1 MTLMTEKFWKK
12 DNDWILQNEET
23 SFPHSPDPSD
33 HSIKNLMKLNYI
45 NTPEILY
52 HLHHH
57 YSQKNIYTT
66 AGKILLAINPFT
78 VTTLYSDE
86 IKQLFLNSV
95 EPQYDNPHIYQ
106 TINNAIFSEET
117 IQNFLISGESGSGKT
132 ETTKK
137 ILDYLSLRYK
147 DANNILPTILEFNTI
162 LEAFGNASTQRN
174 HNSSR
179 FGKFIKINIENNF
192 IYANIRTYL
201 LEKVRL
207 IGENLTNYHIF
218 YAFGYEKNKKIYER
232 DDWNT
237 EYLQKDNLKMIW
249 QKHMKSYD
257 WNNLEK
263 IIIFLI
269 EVLENKKETVYGNI
283 EKLLSEKTL
292 KVGEELIK
300 VPLDKNGSKNVRDTL
315 VMIIYDKL
323 FQNIV
328 CIMNEK
334 LGDKITYNKSYGILD
349 IFGFEV
355 FNENG
360 FEQLCI
366 NYTNEAL
373 QSIFNRFVFEE
384 EIKLFEE
391 EGILKSKITFENNI
405 DKLEF
410 FDKFFSLLD
419 EKTIVGAKDSD
430 LIISLPNNKK
440 IISKKIDS
448 FIIMHYADNVEYKLG
463 EFTDK
468 NMENINYDIQKFM
481 NNILQFP
488 IDKMAHKKKKGGI
501 NTITSK
507 FRDELNILIN
517 DLNNSYL
524 YFIRCIKPNDENLPN
539 VWNSDKVE
547 EQLNYCGIIN
557 ALNLARQAYPVRMKK
572 DVFIHK
578 YKFYFMSDQNF
589 DQILSGKTMFFMTNN
604 FYNKINNELK
614 ITQNLGKYV
623 KMYYYHK
630 QFQNIILK
638 IKLIQKNWKIGVI
651 YKKYKKMQ
659 NRMAQI
665 ISQNYRNHIAKQKL
679 KLVVEAEAARLA
691 AIAEAARLAAIA
703 EAARLA
709 AEAEAAR
716 LAAIAEAAR
725 LAAEA
730 EAARLAAEAEAAR
743 LAAEAEAARLA
754 AEAEAARLAAI
765 AEAARLEEEQIL
777 KREYK
782 NFEYKM
788 QKKEMELNDIII
800 NNKLNINRLEE
811 IIIKR
816 NNEYNIIFNKF
827 ENLQKESVEKDAK
840 IELLNNKNENKDSYI
855 QQLEEDNNEKNIK
868 IQIIEKNFKSIS
880 IDNNSKYND
889 VLHYSNRISSEY
901 EQYKLNMS
909 EYYSLIGDKL
919 NKLLD
924 ENIQLKDENSRLLRE
939 IRQLQNKKWYDN
951 FIS

>member
-1 MTLMTEKFWKK
+1 MTLITEKFWKK
-12 DNDWILQNEET
+12 DKYWILQNNET
-23 SFPHSPDPSD
+23 SFPHSPDPTN

-86 IKQLFLNSV
+86 IKKLFLNSV

-218 YAFGYEKNKKIYER
+218 YTFGYEKNKKIYER

-463 EFTDK
+463 EFTEK
-468 NMENINYDIQKFM
+468 NMENVNYDIQKFM

-488 IDKMAHKKKKGGI
+488 IDKLANKKKKGGV

-507 FRDELNILIN
+507 FRDELNILMN

-524 YFIRCIKPNDENLPN
+524 YFIRCIKPNNENLPN

-572 DVFIHK
+572 DAFIHK
-578 YKFYFMSDQNF
+578 YKFYIMSDQNF

-614 ITQNLGKYV
+614 ISQNLGKYV

-630 QFQNIILK
+630 QFKNIIFK

-665 ISQNYRNHIAKQKL
+665 ISQNYRIHIAKRKL
-679 KLVVEAEAARLA
+679 KLASSAAARLAAAAEEAARLA
-691 AIAEAARLAAIA
+691 AAEEAARLAA
-703 EAARLA
+703 A
-709 AEAEAAR
+709 AEVNR
-716 LAAIAEAAR
+716 LI
-725 LAAEA
+725 
-730 EAARLAAEAEAAR
+730 
-743 LAAEAEAARLA
+743 
-754 AEAEAARLAAI
+754 
-765 AEAARLEEEQIL
+765 EEQIL

-800 NNKLNINRLEE
+800 NNKSNINRLEE

-816 NNEYNIIFNKF
+816 NNEYNIIFNKLA
-827 ENLQKESVEKDAK
+827 NLQKEAVEKDAKIELLANLQKEAVEKDAK
-840 IELLNNKNENKDSYI
+840 IELLNNKNNNKDSYI

-868 IQIIEKNFKSIS
+868 IQIIEKNFNAIS
-880 IDNNSKYND
+880 IDNNIKYND
-889 VLHYSNRISSEY
+889 VLHYSNHISSEY
-901 EQYKLNMS
+901 EQYKINMS